1 MRSKKFIRQWFFF
14 LIVNLQAYHCLSRL
28 LLSVNIEIKII
39 KTLNAMNAMNNM
51 KTFAFGGWRIIRSIN
66 DA

>member
-1 MRSKKFIRQWFFF
+1 MIFF

-51 KTFAFGGWRIIRSIN
+51 KTFAFGG
-66 DA
+66 